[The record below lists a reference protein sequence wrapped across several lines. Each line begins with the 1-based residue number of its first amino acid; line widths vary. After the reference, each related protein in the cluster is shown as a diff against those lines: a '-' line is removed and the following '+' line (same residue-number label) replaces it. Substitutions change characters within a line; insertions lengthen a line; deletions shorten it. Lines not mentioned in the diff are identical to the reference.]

1 MKTSEILVSAR
12 ALIANPLHWM
22 QGDYIKEAENEP
34 TCYCSL
40 GAIGKV
46 VGCYWYGDVL
56 NGMPAK
62 LLARVVEGEIPTDC
76 TFAPYNDSH
85 THTEVLAAFDK
96 AIALALT
103 TEV

>member
-1 MKTSEILVSAR
+1 MKTSEILVNAR

-46 VGCYWYGDVL
+46 VGVDWYGEV
-56 NGMPAK
+56 NNMMAAK
-62 LLARVVEGEIPTDC
+62 LLARVVEGEIPADH

-85 THTEVLAAFDK
+85 THTEVLVAFDK

-103 TEV
+103 TE